1 MLDLGQITVAEE
13 LLLKPS
19 ERQHVQGEGSGSLSY
34 PATSC
39 HKKEDAECTLPDPS
53 YVNSWNHVTSA
64 DVQGNSLWLGICA
77 WMQYIVFIPLIK
89 LQRRAFYKF
98 KKQDH
103 STPHLAQL
111 GLMLP
116 AFSKWGN
123 WRNTGLGV
131 KDACRTT
138 SLSLGWGHAEL
149 RGTAGKHGLGHQINF
164 SSTSG
169 SVTLRL
175 LCFGASLQAIWTHRV
190 WCHIC
195 KMGVSNTNVL
205 GLLWGINK

>member
-19 ERQHVQGEGSGSLSY
+19 ERQHVQGEGSGFLSY

-138 SLSLGWGHAEL
+138 SLSRMRT
-149 RGTAGKHGLGHQINF
+149 RGAAWHSRKAWTWASDKLQLHFWLCHFTAFVLWSKSASHLDSQGLMPHLQN
-164 SSTSG
+164 G
-169 SVTLRL
+169 S
-175 LCFGASLQAIWTHRV
+175 
-190 WCHIC
+190 
-195 KMGVSNTNVL
+195 K
-205 GLLWGINK
+205 